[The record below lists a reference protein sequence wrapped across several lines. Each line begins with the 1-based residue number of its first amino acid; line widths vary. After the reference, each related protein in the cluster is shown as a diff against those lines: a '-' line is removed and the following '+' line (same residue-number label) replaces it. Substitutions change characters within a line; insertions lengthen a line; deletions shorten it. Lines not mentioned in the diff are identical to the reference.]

1 MVPDTSSG
9 GERDAKSCPQGGQFG
24 TFGSGLGVTPPLN
37 RRFNRLLVRVFVA
50 VRIPVRIQRELAR
63 LTRKLA
69 ELQIP
74 VSWVPPERMHLTLR
88 FLGQVP
94 ERNRR
99 VLVEALSVAAQ
110 DAIPFEVS
118 FGRVGAFPSPR
129 QPHVLWI
136 AVDSAPRL
144 RLLRGSV
151 ERELTR
157 AGFGSE
163 VGPFHPHVTLG
174 RAIPDS
180 EPGAF
185 RDFVPACRDI
195 KIDSMLRVSAIDLVR
210 SRLRPSGPEYE
221 LLDRLRLGPGTLP
234 ARSSRK

>member
-1 MVPDTSSG
+1 
-9 GERDAKSCPQGGQFG
+9 
-24 TFGSGLGVTPPLN
+24 
-37 RRFNRLLVRVFVA
+37 VRVFAA
-50 VRIPVRIQRELAR
+50 VRIPVRIQRDLAR

-69 ELQIP
+69 ELAIP
-74 VSWVPPERMHLTLR
+74 VRWVPPENMHLTLR

-99 VLVEALSVAAQ
+99 VLLDALTVAAQ

-129 QPHVLWI
+129 QPHVIWI

-157 AGFGSE
+157 AGFGAE

-174 RAIPDS
+174 RAIRDS

-185 RDFVPACRDI
+185 RDFVPACRDL

-210 SRLRPSGPEYE
+210 SRLRPAGPEYE
-221 LLDRLRLGPGTLP
+221 LLDRLRLGSGTLP